1 MPAKKAAAPRHR
13 LLIVDDEESTR
24 LLIARLLTTGMDVEA
39 QLAGTCEQAL
49 RLANDYAYDA
59 ILLDLQMP
67 GIGGFG
73 VLREIRAGTVNMA
86 TPIMIV
92 SVLDDQATNDRCIA
106 AGADGYLVKPVER
119 RALVYAV
126 KALLAA
132 RGKAKRIERNPEG
145 DG

>member
-1 MPAKKAAAPRHR
+1 MPAKKTAAPRHR

-24 LLIARLLTTGMDVEA
+24 LLIARFLTKGMKAEA

-49 RLANDYAYDA
+49 RLARNYAYDA

-67 GIGGFG
+67 GIGGFE
-73 VLREIRAGTVNMA
+73 VLKEIRAGSANMT
-86 TPIMIV
+86 TPIMII
-92 SVLDDQATNDRCIA
+92 SVLADLETNDRCIA
-106 AGADGYLVKPVER
+106 AGADGFLVKPVER

-132 RGKAKRIERNPEG
+132 RGKRKPG
-145 DG
+145 

>member
-24 LLIARLLTTGMDVEA
+24 LLIARLLTTGMKADA

-49 RLANDYAYDA
+49 RLASDYAYDA

-73 VLREIRAGTVNMA
+73 VLKEIRAGSVNMA
-86 TPIMIV
+86 TPILIV
-92 SVLDDQATNDRCIA
+92 SVLEDLETNDRCIA

>member
-1 MPAKKAAAPRHR
+1 MTAKKPAPPRHR
-13 LLIVDDEESTR
+13 LLIVDDEESMR
-24 LLIARLLTTGMDVEA
+24 LLIARFLTNGMKVEA

-49 RLANDYAYDA
+49 RLAGNYAYDA

-67 GIGGFG
+67 GIGGFE
-73 VLREIRAGTVNMA
+73 VLKKIRAGSVNMT

-92 SVLDDQATNDRCIA
+92 SVLEDMETNDRCIA
-106 AGADGYLVKPVER
+106 AGADGFLVKPIEQ

-132 RGKAKRIERNPEG
+132 RGKPKARKGE
-145 DG
+145 

>member
-1 MPAKKAAAPRHR
+1 MATKTTSPAPRHR
-13 LLIVDDEESTR
+13 LLIVDDDESTR
-24 LLIARLLTTGMDVEA
+24 LLLARLLSKDMKVEA
-39 QLAGTCEQAL
+39 QLVGTCEQAL
-49 RLANDYAYDA
+49 RLARNFAYDA

-73 VLREIRAGTVNMA
+73 VLKEVRAGSANMA
-86 TPIMIV
+86 TPVLIV
-92 SVLDDQATNDRCIA
+92 SVLDDMETNERCMA

-132 RGKAKRIERNPEG
+132 RGKAKNKT
-145 DG
+145 